1 MNLFD
6 FDVIP
11 EERLPYGEPH
21 EEVDWEDEDE

>member
-11 EERLPYGEPH
+11 EERAPYGEPH
-21 EEVDWEDEDE
+21 DEVDWEDDE